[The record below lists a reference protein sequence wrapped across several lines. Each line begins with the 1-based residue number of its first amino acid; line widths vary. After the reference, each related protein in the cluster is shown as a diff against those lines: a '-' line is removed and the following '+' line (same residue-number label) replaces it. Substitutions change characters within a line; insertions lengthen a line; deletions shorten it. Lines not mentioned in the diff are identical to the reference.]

1 MRISNRQPFQ
11 LSLYH
16 GISAMR
22 ELFFLTLI
30 PLFVLG
36 TGVVPIDNSDAFS
49 NTSTALVQESSQPIG
64 SHASDSDLASIA
76 EKFYE
81 KSEQLSAK
89 TITLSET
96 LVNALS
102 IFLAIFFAFN
112 ALNVFQTRQIKKKND
127 EYMKLLQDEMS
138 ERKAMVDTQLKEL
151 ENQELLIS
159 AKLADVQKIA
169 SSFDAQFSKAANLE
183 TRLDAVSKYLGENA
197 NNARGKLSKIL
208 ENFSWKGD
216 ITDDKNDAYTEYYNL
231 SEFVRK
237 LGCELTIDDFKI
249 RSIHCLIN
257 SKESD
262 FMFNFEQWVKLDKIK
277 DRAENKDSNE
287 NPYYVIGNTY
297 RKLDNPQKALE
308 YFNEAIKINPYNS
321 KAWHFK
327 TGILIKRNSQGDA
340 IRDADDALRAD
351 PNNANAWYVKTLI
364 YQNQEK
370 YDEALE
376 SCNKAIELDTQI
388 DTISIDEHVLYV
400 KAKILVSLNRLEE
413 AWQCA
418 VKATETLPDN
428 SQAYILQARIL
439 RDLGRYEEALH
450 AALEAVKLAPTYSA
464 PSYLVGQ
471 VYNKMKDYDASTDFY
486 IKSSEL
492 DRTWASPIYNIACNY
507 ALKTNKRMALEF
519 LAKAIVMNTKY
530 KSIARGD
537 EDFVSMWEDPEFKSV
552 TS

>member
-22 ELFFLTLI
+22 ELFFLALI
-30 PLFVLG
+30 PLFVLV
-36 TGVVPIDNSDAFS
+36 TGVISIDNSDASS
-49 NTSTALVQESSQPIG
+49 NSSTVLVEESSKPIG
-64 SHASDSDLASIA
+64 THASDSDLASIA

-127 EYMKLLQDEMS
+127 EYLKLLQDEMS
-138 ERKAMVDTQLKEL
+138 ERKVMVDTQLKEL
-151 ENQELLIS
+151 DDQELLIS
-159 AKLADVQKIA
+159 AKLTEVQKIA
-169 SSFDAQFSKAANLE
+169 ASFDAQFAKAANLE

-197 NNARGKLSKIL
+197 NNARFKLSKIL

-237 LGCELTIDDFKI
+237 LGGELTIDDYKI

-262 FMFNFEQWVKLDKIK
+262 FMFNFEHWTQLDETT
-277 DRAENKDSNE
+277 RQLENKDPSE
-287 NPYYVIGNTY
+287 NPYYIIGNTY
-297 RKLDNPQKALE
+297 RKLDNLQKALE

-327 TGILIKRNSQGDA
+327 TGILIKRKSQGDA
-340 IRDADDALRAD
+340 IRDAEDALKAD
-351 PNNANAWYVKTLI
+351 PNNANAWYAKTLI

-376 SCNKAIELDTQI
+376 SCNKAIEMDTQI
-388 DTISIDEHVLYV
+388 DTISIDDHVLYV

-450 AALEAVKLAPTYSA
+450 AALEAVKIAPTDKETFYW
-464 PSYLVGQ
+464 VGK
-471 VYNKMKDYDASTDFY
+471 VYYKMKDYDSSTDYY
-486 IKSSEL
+486 IKSSDL
-492 DRTWASPIYNIACNY
+492 DRKWVSPIYNIACNY

-530 KSIARGD
+530 KSIAKGD
-537 EDFVSMWEDPEFKSV
+537 EDFVSMWEEPEFKSV